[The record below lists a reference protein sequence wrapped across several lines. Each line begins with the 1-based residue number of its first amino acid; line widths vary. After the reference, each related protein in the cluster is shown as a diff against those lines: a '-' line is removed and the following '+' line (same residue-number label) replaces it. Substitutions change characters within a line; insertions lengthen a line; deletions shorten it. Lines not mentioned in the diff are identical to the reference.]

1 MKLHVVIY
9 SVTPCKTPGN
19 SVVNKIIHMPGQ
31 KGNILVV
38 DDNKSILSAL
48 EILLSSEFGE
58 VTPVSNPNQILPELR
73 KKDYNLVIL
82 DMNFIAGVNT
92 GNEGIYWLGKIK
104 ETYPEISV
112 VMITAYGDI
121 ETAVRALKA
130 GASDFV
136 LKPWDNE
143 KLLATLKLALQLN
156 ISKKEVRQLKE
167 RESELKKEINREQRN
182 IIGSSPQ
189 IVNVLNLARKVAKTN
204 ANVLITGENGT
215 GKELIAQEIHR
226 LSGRSKE
233 LMVSVD
239 MGAITETLFESE
251 LFGHVKGAFTDARED
266 HKGKFEIAHE
276 GTLFLDE
283 IGNLSFHLQAK
294 LLAAIENRQITRIG
308 SNELIPVDI
317 RLISA
322 TNKNLENMV
331 NEGLFR
337 EDLLYRINTIQIEM
351 PPLRDRGNDIITLA
365 EFFLR
370 KFTRKYDKLEM
381 KINHQ
386 ALEKLMNYSWPGN
399 IRELQNTI
407 EKAVILSETTV
418 IKPEDLYLRP
428 AAEIKSLDSITTLE
442 EMEERMMQIALER
455 NNGNFTAA
463 AEQLGITR
471 QTLYNRLKKNRQNDK

>member
-1 MKLHVVIY
+1 MAL
-9 SVTPCKTPGN
+9 
-19 SVVNKIIHMPGQ
+19 Q

-48 EILLSSEFGE
+48 EILLIPEFSD
-58 VTPVSNPNQILPELR
+58 VTLISNPNQLLSELR

-82 DMNFIAGVNT
+82 DMNFNAGVKT

-104 ETYPEISV
+104 ETKPDVSV
-112 VMITAYGDI
+112 VMITAFGDI
-121 ETAVRALKA
+121 DLAVRALKA

-143 KLLATLKLALQLN
+143 KLLATLRLAIQLN
-156 ISKKEVRQLKE
+156 LSKKEIKHLQE
-167 RESELKKEINREQRN
+167 RESELKKEMNRGQRK

-189 IVNVLNLARKVAKTN
+189 IMNVLNLVRKVARTD

-226 LSGRSKE
+226 LSDRADE
-233 LMVSVD
+233 LLVSVD
-239 MGAITETLFESE
+239 MGSLTETLFESE
-251 LFGHVKGAFTDARED
+251 LFGHVKGAFTDARENRQ
-266 HKGKFEIAHE
+266 GKFEIAHK

-308 SNELIPVDI
+308 SNDLIPTDI
-317 RLISA
+317 RLICA
-322 TNKNLENMV
+322 TNKNIEIMV
-331 NEGLFR
+331 REGVFR
-337 EDLLYRINTIQIEM
+337 EDLLYRINTIHIEL
-351 PPLRDRGNDIITLA
+351 PQLRERGNDIITLA

-370 KFTRKYDKLEM
+370 KYTQKYNKQDL
-381 KINHQ
+381 KINQ
-386 ALEKLMNYSWPGN
+386 KALEKLTGYSWPGN

-428 AAEIKSLDSITTLE
+428 ASGIKNIDSIATLE
-442 EMEERMMQIALER
+442 EMEQNMIQIAIDK
-455 NNGNFTAA
+455 NNGNLTAA

-471 QTLYNRLKKNRQNDK
+471 QTLYNRLKKTRKNDQ